1 MCGIHGIC
9 VRGPRPGD
17 QVIGHVVGVDVLQDL
32 VEGLGAADQT
42 VLREPQSP
50 CLHLYVNVVRIHQ
63 VSRCVCNA
71 HLPVSE

>member
-42 VLREPQSP
+42 ILGEPQFP
-50 CLHLYVNVVRIHQ
+50 CLHL
-63 VSRCVCNA
+63 
-71 HLPVSE
+71 

>member
-32 VEGLGAADQT
+32 GEGLGAADQT
-42 VLREPQSP
+42 GTS
-50 CLHLYVNVVRIHQ
+50 I
-63 VSRCVCNA
+63 S
-71 HLPVSE
+71 LPPPL

>member
-32 VEGLGAADQT
+32 GEGLGAADQT
-42 VLREPQSP
+42 VSGNL
-50 CLHLYVNVVRIHQ
+50 N
-63 VSRCVCNA
+63 
-71 HLPVSE
+71 LPASTSM